1 MMAAWQGHSET
12 VKLLLSD
19 NGANVNATRIDGVT
33 ALMLASENGYAK
45 VVRLLLEAGADIN
58 AAKFDGAT
66 ALMLASQIG
75 NTEVVRILLNHGA
88 KVNAACDKG
97 ITPSCWLAR
106 MAIHG

>member
-1 MMAAWQGHSET
+1 M
-12 VKLLLSD
+12 
-19 NGANVNATRIDGVT
+19 GVLFFLT